1 MKHPQPLI
9 AAAVAALLLSACAT
23 APVKPSGAD
32 EARAK
37 LTRLQA
43 DPNLGNL
50 APVAMRQAAEA
61 VQAAEEPQTDRDLG
75 IYRVYMAD
83 REVDIARALAATSY
97 AESQRALIVAAREAA
112 RLAVRTQQLDDSQ
125 RATDQARLAT
135 DQARGDALAA
145 NQAANDAQQAAA
157 LIAAQSLELQQQIT
171 MLQARVTDRG
181 LVLTLGDV
189 LFTTGQADLQ
199 PGATGHLA
207 RLVTFLNK
215 YPSRSV
221 EIDGYTDS
229 VGTQEYNLSLSQRR
243 ADAVRSF
250 LLGQGIDA
258 SRVSSQGK
266 GEDDPVANNGS
277 ASGRQ
282 QNRRVEVVI
291 SNPKL
296 ASN

>member
-1 MKHPQPLI
+1 VKNTQPLI
-9 AAAVAALLLSACAT
+9 AAAVAAILLGACAV
-23 APVKPSGAD
+23 APVRPSGAD

-61 VQAAEEPQTDRDLG
+61 VQSAEEPQTDRDLG
-75 IYRVYMAD
+75 IYRVYIAD
-83 REVDIARALAATSY
+83 RQVEIARELAETSY
-97 AESQRALIVAAREAA
+97 AERQRAVIVAAREAA

-145 NQAANDAQQAAA
+145 NQAANDAQAAA
-157 LIAAQSLELQQQIT
+157 SLIAAQSLELQQQIA

-199 PGATGHLA
+199 AGATGHLA

-229 VGTQEYNLSLSQRR
+229 VGTQEYNMGLSQRR
-243 ADAVRSF
+243 ADAVQSF
-250 LLGQGIDA
+250 LVSQGIDA
-258 SRVSSQGK
+258 SRVTSQGK
-266 GEDDPVANNGS
+266 GEEDPVANNDS

-282 QNRRVEVVI
+282 RNRRVEVVI